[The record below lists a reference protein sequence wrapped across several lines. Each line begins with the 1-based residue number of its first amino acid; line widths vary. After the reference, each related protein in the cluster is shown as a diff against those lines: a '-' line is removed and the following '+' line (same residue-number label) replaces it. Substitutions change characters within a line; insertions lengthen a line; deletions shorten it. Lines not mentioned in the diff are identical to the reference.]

1 MLFWKLKIWTLN
13 SITLPNMFCRIFLC
27 PFFDATK
34 NIKTLKTQ
42 FCLRNFVLK
51 VSEWSEIEAIY
62 VYNSLEM
69 LFSRNPTEG
78 FIKLVSNGHKGL
90 STTMLLH
97 YLSKQLF
104 NLLNHP
110 RDQQTHKFCL
120 VKGQKP
126 RFPIFSGTM
135 TTIREIRLA
144 L

>member
-1 MLFWKLKIWTLN
+1 MFWRY
-13 SITLPNMFCRIFLC
+13 FCVN
-27 PFFDATK
+27 FFDTTK
-34 NIKTLKTQ
+34 NIETNLIETQ
-42 FCLRNFVLK
+42 FWLRNFVLK

-62 VYNSLEM
+62 FYNGLKM
-69 LFSRNPTEG
+69 LFSRNPTED
-78 FIKLVSNGHKGL
+78 LQSWVSNGHKGL

-126 RFPIFSGTM
+126 RFPIF
-135 TTIREIRLA
+135 
-144 L
+144 